1 MAAEHSK
8 HYRNVKYFLLNKH
21 NALRRILRGGNMN
34 IKKLLIST
42 LLSTF
47 LLSLVFSFVAKA
59 DTQKPAWRCEGEG
72 IKVNVYTPHQA
83 YPNDTITITVIVE
96 ATKDLKD
103 IYVAALIAGS
113 KSEGYGNWTTFV
125 TFVNYTDLPSGN
137 STAKSQ
143 SLKIPPDVDPGL
155 IHSYIRCRWTVSQ
168 QPFPEDYIKDGSFS
182 VTYLR
187 NRPFEEVQLAYSEL
201 NAGYST
207 LNSSYNSLN
216 ASYNELESKHLGE
229 LGNTTNLMYVFVVTT
244 VVSAASAV
252 FFLIRRPKKSW

>member
-1 MAAEHSK
+1 
-8 HYRNVKYFLLNKH
+8 
-21 NALRRILRGGNMN
+21 MN

-42 LLSTF
+42 LLITF

-59 DTQKPAWRCEGEG
+59 GTQKTAWRCEGEG
-72 IKVNVYTPHQA
+72 IKVNVYTPNQA
-83 YPNDTITITVIVE
+83 YPNDTITVTVIVE
-96 ATKDLKD
+96 ATKNLKD

-125 TFVNYTDLPSGN
+125 TFINYTDLLSGN
-137 STAKSQ
+137 STTKSQ

-168 QPFPEDYIKDGSFS
+168 QPFPEDYTKDGSFS

-201 NAGYST
+201 NASYSS

-216 ASYNELESKHLGE
+216 ASYNELESKNSGE
-229 LGNTTNLMYVFVVTT
+229 LSNATNLMYVFVVTT

-252 FFLIRRPKKSW
+252 FFLIRRPNKSW